1 MLGCIFYNFL
11 KKLLTL
17 FDLCDI
23 ITIES
28 QGKSKSKSINGTL
41 TNTKA
46 YFKGKA
52 VTEKVRMTDMIAD
65 MILDMFDEENS
76 TIQIQRNDLA
86 SQLGCVPSQINYVI
100 TSRFTPEQGYRIES
114 RRGGGGC
121 IYITRADNK
130 NAAIVALIN
139 SVGDSIDERSAKAN
153 IYNLNYQNLIDD
165 KTAKLMAAAAAD
177 SNLRGLPAEIR
188 NSVRAKQFKQML
200 LAYID

>member
-1 MLGCIFYNFL
+1 M
-11 KKLLTL
+11 TL
-17 FDLCDI
+17 FDLCAI

-28 QGKSKSKSINGTL
+28 QRKSKSKIISGAL
-41 TNTKA
+41 TKHTGLIIMLGSDRKM
-46 YFKGKA
+46 K
-52 VTEKVRMTDMIAD
+52 MTDIIAD

-130 NAAIVALIN
+130 NSAIVALIN
-139 SVGDSIDERSAKAN
+139 SIGASIDERSAKAN

-165 KTAKLMAAAAAD
+165 KTAKLLIAATAD
-177 SNLRGLPAEIR
+177 SNLRGLPAEVR
-188 NSVRAKQFKQML
+188 NAVRAKQFKQML